1 MHDAPCKFF
10 AEREEKSNE
19 AQVGCDVAP
28 CFFSFFSFFRCHQI
42 DPPAFRKHAPQ
53 GRSRGLRLRRR
64 RPRFPRAPS
73 TQRLEL
79 QRRRSGRREEE
90 LRGEEEE
97 AAAPPRQP
105 RRRRFVFDRP
115 RREVS
120 RQRRNHGRSGDN
132 NNGEPPSRWRGRPRA
147 AHEGGRH
154 GRGCRE
160 EVKKREKKAF
170 VFFSPFETT
179 PRSRSLSLSTST
191 FNLFGSPAP

>member
-1 MHDAPCKFF
+1 MTPLANFSRKGKKK
-10 AEREEKSNE
+10 ATRRRL
-19 AQVGCDVAP
+19 VATSP
-28 CFFSFFSFFRCHQI
+28 LVSSHFFRFSVAI
-42 DPPAFRKHAPQ
+42 KSIPPHFENMLRKGGAAGYGFGGGGLGSHELPRPNGSSYSGGGLGGGKKSSAA
-53 GRSRGLRLRRR
+53 RRKRLLLRLGSLGGVVL
-64 RPRFPRAPS
+64 F
-73 TQRLEL
+73 LIVL
-79 QRRRSGRREEE
+79 
-90 LRGEEEE
+90 
-97 AAAPPRQP
+97 
-105 RRRRFVFDRP
+105 
-115 RREVS
+115 VS
-120 RQRRNHGRSGDN
+120 RQRRNQGRSGDN